1 MRGEYAMR
9 LPMNSLTPGSPP
21 LAWGILRGAL
31 YWRAKD
37 RITPT
42 CVGNTGKQ
50 DHLSSSRKDHPHLR
64 GEYEIMTQVD
74 KGAKGPPPL
83 AWGILITAIEHRPNM
98 GITPTCVG
106 NT

>member
-1 MRGEYAMR
+1 M
-9 LPMNSLTPGSPP
+9 
-21 LAWGILRGAL
+21 
-31 YWRAKD
+31 
-37 RITPT
+37 
-42 CVGNTGKQ
+42 GNTVVN
-50 DHLSSSRKDHPHLR
+50 HPLSPVFLDHPHLR

-106 NT
+106 NTVDASGTSLLQLGSPPLAWGILNF